1 MGRSFENVKFN
12 KIPKNVHLRSSLF
25 HSSWVF
31 RCCLECLSP
40 LCCRRRT
47 PVRTVLRKVMEP
59 EFLVSCYQNTPV
71 YFSFTAFLHPPPF
84 LSLGLLGQVRD
95 QMDLMCSPCTAKP
108 RALRQWLLLCALS
121 LSSRRTPP
129 SVSQLQQGCYQ
140 NNKLLTYVGCSSFV
154 LRHNLSIFSQ
164 LVTYRLRGNPRKSP
178 IGRCHGCRGKEGK
191 GWAKWVPHLVH
202 GFRDVKLLPTCV
214 ILTNS

>member
-40 LCCRRRT
+40 LCCRRRM

-121 LSSRRTPP
+121 LSSRRTPTLYLP
-129 SVSQLQQGCYQ
+129 ITAGLLSKQQIIDLCW
-140 NNKLLTYVGCSSFV
+140 LFFICFET
-154 LRHNLSIFSQ
+154 
-164 LVTYRLRGNPRKSP
+164 
-178 IGRCHGCRGKEGK
+178 
-191 GWAKWVPHLVH
+191 
-202 GFRDVKLLPTCV
+202 
-214 ILTNS
+214 